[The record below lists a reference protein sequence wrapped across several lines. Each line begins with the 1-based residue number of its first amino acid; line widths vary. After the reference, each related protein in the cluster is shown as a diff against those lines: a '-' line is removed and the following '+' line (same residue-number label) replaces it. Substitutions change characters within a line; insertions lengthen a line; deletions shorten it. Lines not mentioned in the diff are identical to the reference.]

1 MKKMKKM
8 QLLLAIITLTTFFAT
23 QSCKKCDTPTP
34 VTPVVKVNPLVGTWI
49 GTEFYKNYTN
59 DSLTI
64 SSSRAITLVL
74 NEDYGGNITS
84 FSQTIPVVW
93 TNTAT
98 QISIVQRISTTTTTA
113 TTANLFEIKE
123 STATTQK
130 WFTENFFQDQ
140 AGRKTKYTYEWQ
152 LTKK

>member
-1 MKKMKKM
+1 MKEKI
-8 QLLLAIITLTTFFAT
+8 LFAIIIALTFFAT

-34 VTPVVKVNPLVGTWI
+34 ITPVVKVNPLVGTWV
-49 GTEFYKNYTN
+49 GTELFKSFTN
-59 DSLTI
+59 DSMTVNNTRTLTLI
-64 SSSRAITLVL
+64 L
-74 NEDYGGNITS
+74 NEDFTGSVTS
-84 FSQTIPVVW
+84 FSQILPVVW

-98 QISIVQRISTTTTTA
+98 QVSIVQRLSTATNA
-113 TTANLFEIKE
+113 STTANLFDVKE

-140 AGRKTKYTYEWQ
+140 TGKKIRYTYEWQ

>member
-1 MKKMKKM
+1 MKGKI
-8 QLLLAIITLTTFFAT
+8 LFAIILFLTFFAT

-49 GTEFYKNYTN
+49 GTELFKSFTN
-59 DSLTI
+59 DSMTVSNTRTLTLI
-64 SSSRAITLVL
+64 L
-74 NEDYGGNITS
+74 NEDQTGSVTS
-84 FSQTIPVVW
+84 FSQVIPVVW

-98 QISIVQRISTTTTTA
+98 QVSIVQRLSTATNA
-113 TTANLFEIKE
+113 STTANLFDVKE

-140 AGRKTKYTYEWQ
+140 TGKKIKYTYEWQ